1 MQWYIPTWN
10 GDFSLEA
17 TEPKKTLLRA
27 NDPTEA
33 EKIALRALA
42 KKKYVDAAKLD
53 AFLAGGYRENAALEI
68 FVELDKVQKV
78 VTKAL
83 KPERALLSAFK
94 FVGGKM
100 TQLFEGEMPP
110 PEAKAAVTVA
120 LPTIGCPAPDF
131 DVAHDRATRVLGVF
145 LTLPQVED
153 FDRHGR
159 FVSVGADTGHRYML
173 TSRRSPDIERFERSL
188 FDLDDN
194 LAFCVHDWAVP
205 APEELLGLH
214 VFLSVPGGEAYLRQ
228 LTE

>member
-33 EKIALRALA
+33 EKVALRALA
-42 KKKYVDAAKLD
+42 KKKFVDAQKLET
-53 AFLAGGYRENAALEI
+53 FLGGGYRENAALEI
-68 FVELDKVQKV
+68 FVALDKVQKV
-78 VTKAL
+78 VAKAL
-83 KPERALLSAFK
+83 KPDRPLLSAVRFAN
-94 FVGGKM
+94 GKM
-100 TQLFEGEMPP
+100 EQLLAAPVP
-110 PEAKAAVTVA
+110 DAKAAVTVA
-120 LPTIGCPAPDF
+120 KPTIGCPAPDF